1 MNRVGLERIALNKF
15 DKIKRFCRPIR
26 MVVGMGLITA
36 GMATGIVYFYLGLVP
51 FFMGMANICPL
62 CIVTKKCNI

>member
-1 MNRVGLERIALNKF
+1 MNRIGTGRVTMNTF

-26 MVVGMGLITA
+26 MVIGMGLITA
-36 GMATGIVYFYLGLVP
+36 GMATGIVYFYLGVIP
-51 FFMGMANICPL
+51 FFMGAADICPL